1 MTNLSSVD
9 ATQTA
14 THGSGPSMFRSVM
27 LRRPSFAGLVGTLVF
42 FWFSLAPSLLPRWW
56 IMQAVITALS
66 SAIGY
71 LIGTTLG
78 AIGRAFLRR
87 VGWNPASGSAC
98 HDGLLHKTRHET

>member
-1 MTNLSSVD
+1 
-9 ATQTA
+9 
-14 THGSGPSMFRSVM
+14 MFRSVM

-42 FWFSLAPSLLPRWW
+42 FWFSLTPSLLPRWW

-98 HDGLLHKTRHET
+98 HDGLLHKTRHETE